1 MARRNR
7 KSRNAQQSN
16 NSGKDVKPTEE
27 ELQQERSFFIW
38 TGIITL
44 LVVVGIYFLLF

>member
-7 KSRNAQQSN
+7 KSRNSNQSN
-16 NSGKDVKPTEE
+16 TAKNEKPTEE

-38 TGIITL
+38 TGVITL
-44 LVVVGIYFLLF
+44 LIVVGLYFLLF